1 MGSMLCICEK
11 SACFFGYIQMI
22 EICFGIQILAYWFIC
37 INFLVQRIDHCFDW
51 WKMLV
56 ECFISKLY
64 MYMCNVFFYMV
75 WTMTEMLFKLY
86 MYSF

>member
-51 WKMLV
+51 WKMVV
-56 ECFISKLY
+56 ECPVSNCTCTCV
-64 MYMCNVFFYMV
+64 MCFLHGMDYD
-75 WTMTEMLFKLY
+75 
-86 MYSF
+86 

>member
-11 SACFFGYIQMI
+11 SACFFEYIQMI
-22 EICFGIQILAYWFIC
+22 EICFGIQILAYWFIF

-64 MYMCNVFFYMV
+64 MYMCNVFFTWYG
-75 WTMTEMLFKLY
+75 L
-86 MYSF
+86 